1 MALIK
6 EIATPYGP
14 SIKANYHHICEVHWV
29 KAGPTT
35 VQLAGHA
42 SREDRIA
49 AGTVAL
55 GRVNVTLPQAA
66 EPQDLTQLYT
76 AIKALPEWASAED
89 A

>member
-42 SREDRIA
+42 SKEDRIA

-55 GRVNVTLPQAA
+55 GRINVTLQGIA
-66 EPQDLTQLYT
+66 EPTDLSAIYI
-76 AIKALPEWASAED
+76 AIKALPEWADSVD

>member
-29 KAGPTT
+29 KNGTTT

-42 SREDRIA
+42 SQADRIA

-55 GRVNVTLPQAA
+55 GRINVQLQDIA
-66 EPQDLTQLYT
+66 EPTSLADLYG
-76 AIKALPEWASAED
+76 AIKDLPEWAD
-89 A
+89 ATDA

>member
-1 MALIK
+1 MALLK

-14 SIKANYHHICEVHWV
+14 SVKANYHHICEVHWV
-29 KAGPTT
+29 KSGTTT

-42 SREDRIA
+42 SKEDRLA

-55 GRVNVTLPQAA
+55 GRINVQLAPLDELPPLAG
-66 EPQDLTQLYT
+66 LY
-76 AIKALPEWASAED
+76 ALIKALPEWAGAQD